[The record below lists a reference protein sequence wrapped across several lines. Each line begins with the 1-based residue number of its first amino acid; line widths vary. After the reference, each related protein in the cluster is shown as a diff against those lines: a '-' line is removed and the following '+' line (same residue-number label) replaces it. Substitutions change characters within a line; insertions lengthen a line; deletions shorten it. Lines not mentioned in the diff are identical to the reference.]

1 MDTWP
6 LPIPEVL
13 KCVGMKVPRYADTRS
28 DSTDFKTHP
37 PGPRLNY
44 GSLVMHLFDGAPT
57 IVMKNDAKIDSE
69 LRCRSRA
76 FATWWWR

>member
-44 GSLVMHLFDGAPT
+44 ASLVMHVFYGAPT
-57 IVMKNDAKIDSE
+57 IVMKYDANST
-69 LRCRSRA
+69 RS
-76 FATWWWR
+76 